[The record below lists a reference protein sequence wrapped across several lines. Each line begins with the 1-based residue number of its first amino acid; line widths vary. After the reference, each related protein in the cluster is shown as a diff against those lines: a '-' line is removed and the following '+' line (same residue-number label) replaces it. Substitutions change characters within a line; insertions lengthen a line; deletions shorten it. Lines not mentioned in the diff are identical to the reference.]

1 MDTLTENRR
10 DDEFAAAEIVLRRR
24 RSHVLDRATL
34 CIRPGEV
41 VSLLGA
47 NGAGKSTFLSILAGE
62 LEADEARDGHAG
74 VMLNGSALAALS
86 AALQARTRSVLPQ
99 KPALSFDLDVGEVVA
114 MGAYPFP
121 GLSASEVD
129 AAVRA
134 ALQRAGIE
142 HLGSRR
148 YLELSGG
155 EQQRVQFA
163 RVLLQVLAQRRADPR
178 GRYMLLDEPTASL
191 DPLHQRTLLETLRQ
205 LAREEGVGILV
216 IIHDVNLAALWSDR
230 IALLVNGR
238 ILACDAPARVLTQ
251 ENLDAVYGVDVHVM
265 AHPLH
270 PDKPLV
276 VFG

>member
-142 HLGSRR
+142 HLGVAPLSRTF
-148 YLELSGG
+148 G
-155 EQQRVQFA
+155 
-163 RVLLQVLAQRRADPR
+163 RRAAAGPVR
-178 GRYMLLDEPTASL
+178 PCAAAGARAAARRSAG
-191 DPLHQRTLLETLRQ
+191 PLH
-205 LAREEGVGILV
+205 
-216 IIHDVNLAALWSDR
+216 AA
-230 IALLVNGR
+230 G
-238 ILACDAPARVLTQ
+238 
-251 ENLDAVYGVDVHVM
+251 
-265 AHPLH
+265 
-270 PDKPLV
+270 
-276 VFG
+276 